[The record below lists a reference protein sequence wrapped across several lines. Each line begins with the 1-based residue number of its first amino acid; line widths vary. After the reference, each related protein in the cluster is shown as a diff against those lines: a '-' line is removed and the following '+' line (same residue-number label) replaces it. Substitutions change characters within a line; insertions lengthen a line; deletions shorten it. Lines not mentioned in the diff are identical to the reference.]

1 MGGGPGRAVVPQALV
16 LSPSSQCPLCIR
28 LTALRTSAWDPIVS
42 PKHGLPWW
50 RGRSGGGSLGCNVH
64 FFGLV
69 GEPMKTVLL
78 LQGLCLRLS
87 ALPTIFGA

>member
-1 MGGGPGRAVVPQALV
+1 MVEGAEWGG
-16 LSPSSQCPLCIR
+16 
-28 LTALRTSAWDPIVS
+28 T
-42 PKHGLPWW
+42 
-50 RGRSGGGSLGCNVH
+50 LGCNVH